1 MTNLTELW
9 QQFFAP
15 ATQVADTD
23 SWSIPFIARDGSD
36 VLVTLANPFT
46 EESDEIFVA
55 NVSDEDLG
63 TFVSH
68 YKVRFEEVF
77 SKRFGFFR
85 PEVNKVLTEY
95 PDWQTFYETW
105 INNDTSLL
113 QANLPLLIDYPSADE
128 YRAMQLKG
136 SDYAGYRRL
145 LVVLYQYR
153 KQQFHRIFIKDVDD
167 KKYAFIRHQLEQL
180 VHASMPQLIF
190 KP

>member
-1 MTNLTELW
+1 MTNLAELW

-15 ATQVADTD
+15 TIQTAGAD
-23 SWSIPFIARDGSD
+23 SWSIPFITRDGSD

-46 EESDEIFVA
+46 EECDEIFVA
-55 NVSDEDLG
+55 NVSDEDLRA
-63 TFVSH
+63 FVSH

-95 PDWQTFYETW
+95 PDWQTFYQTW
-105 INNDTSLL
+105 INNDASLL

-145 LVVLYQYR
+145 MVVLYQYR
-153 KQQFHRIFIKDVDD
+153 KQQFHRILLK
-167 KKYAFIRHQLEQL
+167 
-180 VHASMPQLIF
+180 M
-190 KP
+190 